1 MTASKEGRIDMLST
15 NTITKRVEDLDWPR
29 IFYDLD
35 KRGYAVTPRI
45 LSEDECEGLVGLFDE
60 EDRFRNTVDMRRV
73 RFGSGV
79 YRYFDNPLPE
89 AVQGLRVGFYPL
101 LSKVANDWAEKL
113 GAKEAYP
120 NTLEEFLERCHE
132 KGQTRP
138 TPLILRYE
146 EGDYNALH
154 QDVYGEVGF
163 PFQVL
168 TVLSRRE
175 EDYTGGEFLLMT
187 QRPRAQS
194 IGEVINLDQGEVLI
208 FPNKHRPIEGK
219 RSHYRVNVRHGVGPL
234 RSGQRYALGVIFHD
248 AE

>member
-1 MTASKEGRIDMLST
+1 VEELDWSRIGR
-15 NTITKRVEDLDWPR
+15 DLDE
-29 IFYDLD
+29 
-35 KRGYAVTPRI
+35 RGYAATPRI
-45 LSEDECEGLVGLFDE
+45 LSGEECDELKGLFGE
-60 EDRFRNTVDMRRV
+60 EDRFRNVIDMRRL

-79 YRYFDNPLPE
+79 YKYFDNPLPE
-89 AVQGLRVGFYPL
+89 AVQGLREAFYPP
-101 LSKVANDWAEKL
+101 LSRVANDWAEKL

-120 NTLEEFLERCHE
+120 GTLEGFLERCHE

-194 IGEVINLDQGEVLI
+194 IGEAITLDQGEMLI
-208 FPNKHRPIEGK
+208 FPNKHCPVEGK
-219 RSHYRVNVRHGVGPL
+219 RGYYRVNVRHGLSPL
-234 RSGQRYALGVIFHD
+234 RSGERYALGVIFHD
-248 AE
+248 SE

>member
-1 MTASKEGRIDMLST
+1 MLST
-15 NTITKRVEDLDWPR
+15 TTIVKRVEDLDWSR
-29 IFYDLD
+29 ISRDLD
-35 KRGYAVTPRI
+35 ERGYAVTPRI
-45 LSEDECEGLVGLFDE
+45 LSEDECEGLAGLFDE

-79 YRYFDNPLPE
+79 YRYFDYPLPGTVE
-89 AVQGLRVGFYPL
+89 ELREGFYPP
-101 LSKVANDWAEKL
+101 LSKVANEWARRLRVEEEFP
-113 GAKEAYP
+113 G
-120 NTLEEFLERCHE
+120 TLQEFLERCRE

-146 EGDYNALH
+146 EGDHNALH

-175 EDYTGGEFLLMT
+175 EDYTGGEFLLVT

-194 IGEVINLDQGEVLI
+194 IGEAINLDQGEMLI
-208 FPNKHRPIEGK
+208 FPNKHRPVEGK
-219 RSHYRVNVRHGVGPL
+219 RGHYRVNVRHGVSPL
-234 RSGQRYALGVIFHD
+234 RSGERYALGVIFHD
-248 AE
+248 SE

>member
-1 MTASKEGRIDMLST
+1 MLSIT
-15 NTITKRVEDLDWPR
+15 TIAKRVEDLDWSR
-29 IFYDLD
+29 IGRDLD
-35 KRGYAVTPRI
+35 ERGYAVTPRI
-45 LSEDECEGLVGLFDE
+45 LSKDKCEGLAGLFDE
-60 EDRFRNTVDMRRV
+60 EDRFRTTVDMRRV

-89 AVQGLRVGFYPL
+89 AVQELREAFYSP
-101 LSKVANDWAEKL
+101 LSKVANEWAEKL
-113 GAKEAYP
+113 GTKEAYP
-120 NTLEEFLERCHE
+120 DALEEFLERCHE

-168 TVLSRRE
+168 AVLSRRE

-194 IGEVINLDQGEVLI
+194 IGEAITLDQGEVLI
-208 FPNKHRPIEGK
+208 FPNKHRPVEGK
-219 RSHYRVNVRHGVGPL
+219 RGHYRVNIRHGVNPL
-234 RSGQRYALGVIFHD
+234 RFGERYALGIIFHD
-248 AE
+248 SE

>member
-1 MTASKEGRIDMLST
+1 MLST
-15 NTITKRVEDLDWPR
+15 STIAKRVEDLDWSR
-29 IFYDLD
+29 IARDLD
-35 KRGYAVTPRI
+35 ERGYSVTPRL
-45 LSEDECEGLVGLFDE
+45 LSEDECDELKGLFGE
-60 EDRFRNTVDMRRV
+60 EDRFRNVIDMRRL

-79 YRYFDNPLPE
+79 YKYFDDPLPE
-89 AVQGLRVGFYPL
+89 AVQGLRGAFYPP
-101 LSKVANDWAEKL
+101 LSKVANDWAQKL

-120 NTLEEFLERCHE
+120 DALEEFLERCHE
-132 KGQTRP
+132 SGQTRP

-175 EDYTGGEFLLMT
+175 EDYTGGEFLLVT

-194 IGEVINLDQGEVLI
+194 IGEAITLGQGEVLI
-208 FPNKHRPIEGK
+208 FPNKHRPVEGK
-219 RSHYRVNVRHGVGPL
+219 HGHYRVNVRHGVSPL
-234 RSGQRYALGVIFHD
+234 RSGERYALGVIFHD
-248 AE
+248 SE